1 MFELRCGSFLQNQKL
16 KKTQKNFKKLQM
28 FIIVQRI
35 HEVGGTWEN
44 ISYNKK
50 MYFFWESAGDQN
62 HRPGLL
68 ESNLMVIDYVFYA
81 ANDPP
86 DPSELGERSFSNAT
100 SSKK

>member
-1 MFELRCGSFLQNQKL
+1 MFRDKCNSGLETANAESALSKSNE
-16 KKTQKNFKKLQM
+16 
-28 FIIVQRI
+28 ISSSAQRI

-44 ISYNKK
+44 IPYNKK
-50 MYFFWESAGDQN
+50 MDFFWESAGGQN

-68 ESNLMVIDYVFYA
+68 ESNLMVIGCVFYA

-86 DPSELGERSFSNAT
+86 SPSELGERAFSSAT